1 MKKLLV
7 AILVAFVGFVSADQY
22 SKWVDDEVKELITK
36 QERDAFKKLKT
47 DAEKDK
53 FETDFWARR
62 DPSPNSPT
70 NEFKDFYESNYKYV
84 KETLKQPVDSDV
96 GMTYLLLGNPTK
108 VEEEGDKSPKN
119 RILIYQDTPRGV
131 ITGETKIKFEPDED
145 NGTYSFADAK
155 TAKDLLEKA
164 REYYAQLST
173 LAGQQ
178 QATTAAP
185 QPAAPAVGALPPV
198 TTPEVKA
205 ALDAAATGNAPTAI
219 PVTAIVDSFMTSTGE
234 SFVTIAAETTAD
246 VASAHAGVRILDAS
260 GTLIEEEEKPF
271 AATTEKAG
279 YFQTS
284 MPLKGGDYTLV
295 VGVASGSNA
304 GGVKQ
309 SFKVPDRSS
318 ALSISS
324 LIISKEHKVLPEA
337 AVEKEPYTFGKIKI
351 EPSVD
356 HVFSKKEEMT
366 VAYEV
371 YNFQIDPATG
381 NPNLEVTISFQR
393 EGGKLLQA
401 PPEPMRGLVTG
412 KKINT
417 GTTFALSS
425 LAPGKQKLMISV
437 TDKLKNQTTTAETS
451 FELRE

>member
-1 MKKLLV
+1 
-7 AILVAFVGFVSADQY
+7 
-22 SKWVDDEVKELITK
+22 
-36 QERDAFKKLKT
+36 
-47 DAEKDK
+47 
-53 FETDFWARR
+53 
-62 DPSPNSPT
+62 
-70 NEFKDFYESNYKYV
+70 
-84 KETLKQPVDSDV
+84 
-96 GMTYLLLGNPTK
+96 MTYLLLGNPTK
-108 VEEEGDKSPKN
+108 VEEEGDKAPKD

-131 ITGETKIKFEPDED
+131 ITGETKIKFKPDAD
-145 NGTYSFADAK
+145 NGTYSFADDK
-155 TAKDLLEKA
+155 TSKELLDKA
-164 REYYAQLST
+164 RNYYAQLST
-173 LAGQQ
+173 TAAQQ
-178 QATTAAP
+178 QPAAGAAP
-185 QPAAPAVGALPPV
+185 QPAGPAVGALPPV

-205 ALDAAATGNAPTAI
+205 ALDAVAAGNAPTAI

-246 VASAHAGVRILDAS
+246 VAAAKAGVRVLDAS
-260 GTLIEEEEKPF
+260 GNLVEEEEKPF

-284 MPLKGGDYTLV
+284 MPLKAGDYTLV

-304 GGVKQ
+304 GGVKE

-356 HVFSKKEEMT
+356 HVFSKEEEMT

-371 YNFQIDPATG
+371 YNFQVDPATN

-437 TDKLKNQTTTAETS
+437 TDKLKNQTATAETS